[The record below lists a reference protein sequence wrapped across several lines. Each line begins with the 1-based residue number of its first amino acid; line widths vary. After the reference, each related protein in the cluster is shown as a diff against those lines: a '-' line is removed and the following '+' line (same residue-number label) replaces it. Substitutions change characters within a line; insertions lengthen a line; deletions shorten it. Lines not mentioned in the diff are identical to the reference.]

1 MAWQVFVNGEPVLT
15 SQHAYKSTPLKSFP
29 DLGGGSSS
37 QGATKQMQQHSC
49 GNVSGL
55 TGSEYLSLPLGGA
68 RLAVT
73 LSSFDPAERIEGFL
87 QLQKL

>member
-1 MAWQVFVNGEPVLT
+1 MLT

-29 DLGGGSSS
+29 DLGGGHSSS
-37 QGATKQMQQHSC
+37 QGAPKQMVQQHSC

-55 TGSEYLSLPLGGA
+55 TGSEFLSLPLGGA
-68 RLAVT
+68 RVAVT
-73 LSSFDPAERIEGFL
+73 LSDFECSADRIEGFL